1 MIRINRET
9 DYGIGILT
17 LLANDEHARVNAA
30 TMAERR
36 GLPQPMVS
44 KILKHL
50 ARAGILVSYRG
61 AKGGYGL
68 ARSPREITVA
78 EIIAALEGPIS
89 LTECVE
95 EGVEACQYSSHCTVS
110 GNWNRINRVVQEAL
124 ARITLADMCTPEPV
138 GPGDDNDG
146 RQEFPM
152 EFAGVR
158 YVSDL

>member
-9 DYGIGILT
+9 DYGIGILS
-17 LLANDEHARVNAA
+17 LMARSPGERFNAA
-30 TMAERR
+30 WLAENR

-50 ARAGILVSYRG
+50 ARAGLLVSYRG

-68 ARSPREITVA
+68 AREANRITVA
-78 EIIAALEGPIS
+78 EVITALEGPIS

-95 EGVEACQYSSHCTVS
+95 EGVDACQYSNHCTVS
-110 GNWNRINRVVQEAL
+110 TNWSRINTVVRKAL
-124 ARITLADMCTPEPV
+124 AGITLEDMSEPGTPV
-138 GPGDDNDG
+138 KGDD
-146 RQEFPM
+146 RQSAVHPL

-158 YVSDL
+158 YVSDH